1 MTVEEKFDNAKDK
14 IAGKAKE
21 VEGKVTGDKQR
32 ELQGKTQNIFGKAKD
47 AVTDIKDAA
56 EEAVKDTID
65 DYKQDSKKI
74 LINKYMKK
82 RATDC
87 KKKIRCFFY
96 KLLSV

>member
-56 EEAVKDTID
+56 EETVKDTID
-65 DYKQDSKKI
+65 DYKQDSKKNI
-74 LINKYMKK
+74 DK
-82 RATDC
+82 
-87 KKKIRCFFY
+87 
-96 KLLSV
+96 